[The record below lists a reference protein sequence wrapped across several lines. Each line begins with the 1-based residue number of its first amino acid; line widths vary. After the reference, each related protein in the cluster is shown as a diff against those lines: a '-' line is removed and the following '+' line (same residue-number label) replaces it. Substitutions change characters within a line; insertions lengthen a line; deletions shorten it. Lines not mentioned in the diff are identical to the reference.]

1 MALTDKNDSV
11 GNPDGRYHADKIEQW
26 PTAYFKLD
34 GTCVKNGRM
43 TSSVSPRSI
52 IDRKVSPLVEA
63 ALGDTRVVLIAGPR
77 QAGKTT
83 LARKYAG
90 SDRPYVTL
98 DDAGALSAAR
108 ADPVGF
114 VRGIGRTVIDEVQR
128 VPELM
133 LAIKESV
140 DRDDTPGRFLLTGSA
155 NLATV
160 PMIADS
166 LAGRM
171 ATISLLPFAQSEIR
185 STPGRLLDRLF
196 AGEEPTAGED
206 AILGDELVAL
216 VLRGGYPE
224 ALRRATSARRT
235 AWLED
240 YVAQIL
246 DRDVRDVANI
256 DQFDQLPRLL
266 QVLAEHAGQLV
277 NHSSFGAALGLSS
290 VTAQKYVAILERL
303 FLVRTLAPWS
313 SNRLSRLIKTPKLH
327 FLDSGLLAVL
337 REDEEEALRQER
349 SRFGAVLESFVVSEL
364 LKLAS
369 WSDRR
374 VSFSHYRTKDQDE
387 VDVVIED
394 RRGRVVGIE
403 VKASATVRPKDFR
416 GLRQL
421 QEAVGDRFMRGLV
434 LHDHDRVTPFG
445 EKLQAAPLS
454 ILWTM

>member
-1 MALTDKNDSV
+1 MVN
-11 GNPDGRYHADKIEQW
+11 
-26 PTAYFKLD
+26 
-34 GTCVKNGRM
+34 
-43 TSSVSPRSI
+43 SVSPRSI
-52 IDRKVSPLVEA
+52 IDRKVRPLVEA

-83 LARKYAG
+83 LARTFAG
-90 SDRPYVTL
+90 PDRPYVTL

-206 AILGDELVAL
+206 AILGDEMVAL

-327 FLDSGLLAVL
+327 FLDSGLLAAL

-369 WSDRR
+369 WSERR

>member
-1 MALTDKNDSV
+1 MV
-11 GNPDGRYHADKIEQW
+11 
-26 PTAYFKLD
+26 
-34 GTCVKNGRM
+34 
-43 TSSVSPRSI
+43 SSTSPRHL
-52 IDRKVSPLVEA
+52 IDRKARPLVET
-63 ALGDTRVVLIAGPR
+63 ALSDTRVVLVVGPR

-83 LARKYAG
+83 LARQVAG
-90 SDRPYVTL
+90 PDRPYVTL

-114 VRGIGRTVIDEVQR
+114 VRGLDRAVIDEVQR

-140 DRDDTPGRFLLTGSA
+140 DRNVEPGRFLLTGSA
-155 NLATV
+155 NLSTM
-160 PMIADS
+160 PMVADS

-171 ATISLLPFAQSEIR
+171 ATMSLLPFAQSEIR
-185 STPGRLLDRLF
+185 STPGRLLDRIF
-196 AGEEPTAGED
+196 AGEEPVAAENSP
-206 AILGDELVAL
+206 LGDELVAL

-224 ALRRATSARRT
+224 ALRRTAAARRT

-256 DQFDQLPRLL
+256 DQLDRLPRLL

-277 NHSSFGAALGLSS
+277 NNTSFGAALGLSS

-303 FLVRTLAPWS
+303 FLIKTLAPWS
-313 SNRLSRLIKTPKLH
+313 SNRLSRLIKTPKLQ
-327 FLDSGLLAVL
+327 FLDSGLLAAL
-337 REDEEEALRQER
+337 REDEEQALRQDR
-349 SRFGAVLESFVVSEL
+349 SRFGALLESFVVSEL

-369 WSDRR
+369 WSERR
-374 VSFSHYRTKDQDE
+374 VSLSHYRTKDQDE

-394 RRGRVVGIE
+394 RRGRIIGIE
-403 VKASATVRPKDFR
+403 VKASATVRPQDFR

-421 QEAVGDRFMRGLV
+421 QEAVGDRFVRGLV

-454 ILWTM
+454 VLWTM

>member
-1 MALTDKNDSV
+1 
-11 GNPDGRYHADKIEQW
+11 
-26 PTAYFKLD
+26 
-34 GTCVKNGRM
+34 M
-43 TSSVSPRSI
+43 TSSVSPQAI
-52 IDRKVSPLVEA
+52 IARKVRPLVEA
-63 ALGDTRVVLIAGPR
+63 ALADTRVVLIVGPR

-83 LARKYAG
+83 LARQFAG

-114 VRGIGRTVIDEVQR
+114 VRGLERAVIDEVQR

-140 DRDDTPGRFLLTGSA
+140 DRDDRPGRFLLTGSA
-155 NLATV
+155 NIATV
-160 PMIADS
+160 PAIADS
-166 LAGRM
+166 LAGRI
-171 ATISLLPFAQSEIR
+171 ATISLLPFAQAEIR
-185 STPGRLLDRLF
+185 AAPGQLLGRLF
-196 AGEEPTAGED
+196 AGEEPVAAEGEP
-206 AILGDELVAL
+206 LGDALIAL

-224 ALRRATSARRT
+224 AVRRAAPSRRT

-246 DRDVRDVANI
+246 DRDVRDIANI
-256 DQFDQLPRLL
+256 DQLDRLPRLL

-303 FLVRTLAPWS
+303 FLVRTLVPWS
-313 SNRLSRLIKTPKLH
+313 NNRLSRLVKTPKLH
-327 FLDSGLLAVL
+327 FLDSGLLAAL
-337 REDEEEALRQER
+337 REDEEAALRDDR
-349 SRFGAVLESFVVSEL
+349 SRFGAVLESFVFSEL

-369 WSDRR
+369 WSERR
-374 VSFSHYRTKDQDE
+374 MSFSHYRTKDQDE
-387 VDVVIED
+387 VDIVIED
-394 RRGRVVGIE
+394 RRGRIIGIE
-403 VKASATVRPKDFR
+403 VKASATVRPQDFR

-421 QEAVGDRFMRGLV
+421 QEATGDRFLRGLV

-454 ILWTM
+454 VLWTM

>member
-1 MALTDKNDSV
+1 
-11 GNPDGRYHADKIEQW
+11 
-26 PTAYFKLD
+26 
-34 GTCVKNGRM
+34 M

-206 AILGDELVAL
+206 AILGDEMVAL

-369 WSDRR
+369 WSERR

-421 QEAVGDRFMRGLV
+421 QEAVGERFMRGLV

>member
-1 MALTDKNDSV
+1 MA
-11 GNPDGRYHADKIEQW
+11 
-26 PTAYFKLD
+26 
-34 GTCVKNGRM
+34 
-43 TSSVSPRSI
+43 TSISPRHI
-52 IDRKVSPLVEA
+52 IHRNIRPLVET
-63 ALGDTRVVLIAGPR
+63 ALTDTRVVLIVGPR

-83 LARKYAG
+83 LARQFSG
-90 SDRPYVTL
+90 VDRPYITL
-98 DDAGALSAAR
+98 DDTGALSAAR
-108 ADPVGF
+108 VDPVGF
-114 VRGIGRTVIDEVQR
+114 VRGIERAVIDEVQR
-128 VPELM
+128 APELM

-140 DRDDTPGRFLLTGSA
+140 DRDDAPGRFLLTGSA
-155 NLATV
+155 NLAAV

-185 STPGRLLDRLF
+185 SMPGRLLDRLF
-196 AGEEPTAGED
+196 AGEEPSVGKD
-206 AILGDELVAL
+206 AVFGDELLDL

-224 ALRRATSARRT
+224 ALRRATPARRT

-240 YVAQIL
+240 YAAQIL
-246 DRDVRDVANI
+246 DRDVRDIANI
-256 DQFDQLPRLL
+256 DQLDRLPRLL
-266 QVLAEHAGQLV
+266 EVLAEHAGQLV

-327 FLDSGLLAVL
+327 FLDSGLLATL
-337 REDEEEALRQER
+337 REDEDEKVRQDR
-349 SRFGAVLESFVVSEL
+349 TRFGALLESFVVSEL

-369 WSDRR
+369 WSERR
-374 VSFSHYRTKDQDE
+374 MSFSHYRTKDQDE

-394 RRGRVVGIE
+394 RRGRIIGIE
-403 VKASATVRPKDFR
+403 VKASATVRPQDFR

-421 QEAVGDRFMRGLV
+421 QEALGDRFVRGLV

-454 ILWTM
+454 LLWSM